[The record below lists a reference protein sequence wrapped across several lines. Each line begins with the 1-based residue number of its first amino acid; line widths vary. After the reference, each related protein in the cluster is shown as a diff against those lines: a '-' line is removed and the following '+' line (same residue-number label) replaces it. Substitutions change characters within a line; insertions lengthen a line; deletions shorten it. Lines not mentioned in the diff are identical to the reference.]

1 MRSDRLFKSQDK
13 IEEAFVQL
21 DNTCIPKQAYIALA
35 QTELECVHEKKV
47 HALQA
52 ATYTCTHACAQSERG
67 RDREGERDLCVCVC
81 MCVYV
86 CVYICICTHIH
97 TKFYVYIHITTY
109 EQTE

>member
-67 RDREGERDLCVCVC
+67 RDREGERDLC

-86 CVYICICTHIH
+86 CVCVCVYMYMYTHTHKILCIYTHNYI
-97 TKFYVYIHITTY
+97 
-109 EQTE
+109 